1 MIIWSGYGI
10 FVPILMVVVFLIT
23 NLLGEAAGAAGTIT
37 GPTGLVL
44 AAVAC
49 WFVGKRLNNPTKDR
63 VLLDETSGESVVVR
77 RRHTLFWIE
86 VQWWAIPCLGL
97 AVAASL
103 Q

>member
-10 FVPILMVVVFLIT
+10 LAPVLMAVVFIIT
-23 NLLGEAAGAAGTIT
+23 NLLGEAAGVPGNIG
-37 GPTGLVL
+37 GPAGLVF

-49 WFVGKRLNNPTKDR
+49 WFVGKRMNDPAKDR
-63 VLLDETSGESVVVR
+63 LLLDEATGENVLVR
-77 RRHTLFWIE
+77 KRHTLFWIE

-97 AVAASL
+97 AVAAAV